1 MTTTQTPE
9 WSHEGKDGNAQLII
23 NLSDDPDDSSAPVI
37 RVSGRNAEEV
47 AKRLTALLNR
57 EQFNA

>member
-1 MTTTQTPE
+1 MNTKPQE
-9 WSHEGKDGNAQLII
+9 WSHEGKDGNAQLVI
-23 NLSDDPDDSSAPVI
+23 NLSDDPDDSAAPVI

-57 EQFNA
+57 EQFNAA